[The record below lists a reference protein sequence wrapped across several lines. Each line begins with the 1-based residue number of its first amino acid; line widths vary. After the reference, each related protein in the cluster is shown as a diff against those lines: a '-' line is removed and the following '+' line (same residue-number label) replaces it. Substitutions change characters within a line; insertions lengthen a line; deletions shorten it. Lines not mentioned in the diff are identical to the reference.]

1 MKLGFQVS
9 KADTSLFFYDKGGVT
24 VFLLIYVG
32 DIIVASSSQEAVD
45 AMLKDLRSDFA
56 LKDLGRLHYFLG
68 IEVQHIN
75 NGIHLSQGKY
85 ASDVLQRVGM
95 INCKPCTTP
104 LSTSGKLKIGSG
116 DLLSSEDATRYRSI
130 VGALQYLTLT
140 RPDLSFSI
148 NNVCQFL
155 HAPTTDHWT
164 AVKRILRYVKHTLR
178 YGLKITKSSSMLVSA
193 FTDSD
198 WASDPN
204 D

>member
-85 ASDVLQRVGM
+85 ASDVLHRVGM
-95 INCKPCTTP
+95 INCKSCTTR

-116 DLLSSEDATRYRSI
+116 DLLSLEDATRYRSI

-140 RPDLSFSI
+140 RSYLSFQSTR
-148 NNVCQFL
+148 C
-155 HAPTTDHWT
+155 
-164 AVKRILRYVKHTLR
+164 
-178 YGLKITKSSSMLVSA
+178 VS
-193 FTDSD
+193 FYMRQ
-198 WASDPN
+198 PLIIGQQ
-204 D
+204 